1 MHILFA
7 THNKNKVMEINSM
20 MTNGLK
26 LLSLS
31 DVGMHTEIPETGKT
45 IKENSF
51 LKAKAANEFL
61 KTQNKQMSVFADDSG
76 LEVIALSAAPGVNS
90 ARYAGEERDDEKNNR
105 KLLLELKN
113 ITKRNARF
121 VTIITLLINEEI
133 FFFEGEIKGTE
144 IKGPVAVEASE
155 KYPRIA
161 NLASMVV

>member
-1 MHILFA
+1 
-7 THNKNKVMEINSM
+7 M

-121 VTIITLLINEEI
+121 AGRQPNADV
-133 FFFEGEIKGTE
+133 
-144 IKGPVAVEASE
+144 
-155 KYPRIA
+155 
-161 NLASMVV
+161 